1 MLLSLK
7 EVLGYTIL
15 ATDGEIGEAVDFLVD
30 DESLRARYLVIDTG
44 TWLPGRKVILATSW
58 ISSVEPARR
67 MVVVN
72 IEQKRIKESPEYDPD
87 QLLDRAYEKRLHDHY
102 RLPYYW
108 V

>member
-7 EVLGYTIL
+7 DVFGYTIL
-15 ATDGEIGEAVDFLVD
+15 ATDGQIGAVDDFLVD
-30 DESLRARYLVIDTG
+30 NESLRARYLVIDTG

-72 IEQKRIKESPEYDPD
+72 IDQKRIKESPEFDPD
-87 QLLDRAYEKRLHDHY
+87 RPLDRAYEMRLHDHY